1 MRLST
6 GQLCAVLFTFRVLS
20 FFSSSSGYSLS
31 QIAGLAVSAA
41 VQAAVLIPFVY
52 LCGKNDISAESFG
65 KTGIVFSV
73 CFIFSGICILRKLA
87 VVSEAER
94 FIPYDSLWLLLP
106 AGLAAVYCGGRE
118 IKVSGR
124 AAAVTAGLLVFFT
137 VVLAV
142 TSISHAVPEYILSSA
157 GKNSTAGYA
166 VRDLAESTE
175 LPSVLAL
182 SLFSD
187 RERWKGIRIF
197 LVSGLTYT
205 VLISVLGAALLG
217 NVSQLSDHPFF
228 EICSFS
234 DPLSVQRSDAF
245 FIGIYMLA
253 AVVCISV
260 CTAASSVFL
269 RKYVRYPSLFS
280 AVLITSAGIVF
291 RNTESAYAE
300 LMISVILI
308 VFMSVCVI
316 FRYGSEQEREAG
328 V

>member
-1 MRLST
+1 MW
-6 GQLCAVLFTFRVLS
+6 AVLFTFRVLS

-41 VQAAVLIPFVY
+41 VQAALLIPFVY
-52 LCGKNDISAESFG
+52 ICSKNDISAESFG
-65 KTGIVFSV
+65 KTGILFSA

-87 VVSEAER
+87 GVAETER
-94 FIPYDSLWLLLP
+94 FIPYDSLWLLLA
-106 AGLAAVYCGGRE
+106 AGLAALYCGGQE

-124 AAAVTAGLLVFFT
+124 AAVITAGLLVFFT
-137 VVLAV
+137 AVSAV
-142 TSISHAVPEYILSSA
+142 TCISQAVPEYIVSSA
-157 GKNSTAGYA
+157 GKNSVAGYA

-182 SLFSD
+182 SLFSGRD
-187 RERWKGIRIF
+187 RWKGIRIF
-197 LVSGLTYT
+197 LFSGLAYT

-217 NVSQLSDHPFF
+217 EVSQISDHPFF

-234 DPLSVQRSDAF
+234 GPFSVQRSDAF
-245 FIGIYMLA
+245 FIGMYMLA

-269 RKYVRYPSLFS
+269 RKYAGYPSLVS
-280 AVLITSAGIVF
+280 AALITSGGIVF
-291 RNTESAYAE
+291 RNINSTYAE
-300 LMISVILI
+300 LMISVMLI
-308 VFMSVCVI
+308 VLISVCVI
-316 FRYGSEQEREAG
+316 FRYSSEQESEAG